1 MTDKT
6 TDTST
11 DLFIRDAERL
21 ADEIETE
28 IGLAGHDLEWLN
40 EIRAATFTI
49 ENRLSRVRTATWQ
62 AMHAAR
68 LVDR

>member
-6 TDTST
+6 TETTT

-21 ADEIETE
+21 ADAIETE
-28 IGLAGHDLEWLN
+28 IRQAGHDLEWLN
-40 EIRAATFTI
+40 DIRAATFTI
-49 ENRLSRVRTATWQ
+49 ENRFSRALAATWR

>member
-1 MTDKT
+1 MTET
-6 TDTST
+6 TT
-11 DLFIRDAERL
+11 DLFVRDAERL

-49 ENRLSRVRTATWQ
+49 ENRLSRVRTATLW
-62 AMHAAR
+62 AMHTAR
-68 LVDR
+68 LIDR